1 MDSEGESYPAADERP
16 ESSGPPEMTGDS
28 TANRALSRFL
38 VGLLL
43 LGGDELAQSL
53 RDAQQDGEA
62 GSGET
67 PTDSLAEDETSRGLA
82 RYLSLGLLARGER
95 RFSKGL
101 RTAYYASVGTA
112 SWTFQKLD
120 RWTDNQLMRP
130 LRRPIEARIQRWGE
144 EAVLIIEEGKREEK
158 ESRALAA
165 ESVSAITEDLFDYLA
180 ESPELDRFVKEL
192 VGQQGMSFA
201 SIVMDNVRSL
211 TASADYLVEGVLRRL
226 LRRTPRRSL
235 PPSPVEGQPQTMY
248 RPQNRV
254 EGEAGHG
261 R

>member
-1 MDSEGESYPAADERP
+1 MDSERESHPAADERP
-16 ESSGPPEMTGDS
+16 ESGGPPEMTGDS

-53 RDAQQDGEA
+53 RDAQQGK
-62 GSGET
+62 ET
-67 PTDSLAEDETSRGLA
+67 NSAETVAEDETSGGLA
-82 RYLSLGLLARGER
+82 RYLTLGLLARGER
-95 RFSKGL
+95 RVSRGL

-112 SWTFQKLD
+112 SWTVEKLD
-120 RWTDNQLMRP
+120 RWTDNRLMRP
-130 LRRPIEARIQRWGE
+130 VRQPIEARIERWGE
-144 EAVLIIEEGKREEK
+144 EAVTIIEEGKREEK

-201 SIVMDNVRSL
+201 TIVVDNVRSL
-211 TASADYLVEGVLRRL
+211 TLSADYLVESVLRRL
-226 LRRTPRRSL
+226 LRRTPRLSL

-248 RPQNRV
+248 RPESRV

>member
-1 MDSEGESYPAADERP
+1 MDSEYESYPAADERP
-16 ESSGPPEMTGDS
+16 ESGGPPEMTGDS

-43 LGGDELAQSL
+43 LGGDELSQSL
-53 RDAQQDGEA
+53 RDAQQDRESDSA
-62 GSGET
+62 
-67 PTDSLAEDETSRGLA
+67 DSLAGDETSRGLV
-82 RYLSLGLLARGER
+82 RYLTLGLLARGER
-95 RFSKGL
+95 RVSQGL

-120 RWTDNQLMRP
+120 RWTDNRLMRP
-130 LRRPIEARIQRWGE
+130 LRQPIEARVQRLGE
-144 EAVLIIEEGKREEK
+144 GAVTLIEEGKHEEK

-211 TASADYLVEGVLRRL
+211 TASADYLIEGVLRRL
-226 LRRTPRRSL
+226 LRRTPRWSL

-248 RPQNRV
+248 RPENRV
-254 EGEAGHG
+254 EGEADHG